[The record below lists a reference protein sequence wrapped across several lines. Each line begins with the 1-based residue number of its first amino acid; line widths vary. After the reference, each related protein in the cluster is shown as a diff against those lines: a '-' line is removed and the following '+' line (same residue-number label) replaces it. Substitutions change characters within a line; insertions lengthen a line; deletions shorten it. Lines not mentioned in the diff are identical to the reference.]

1 MGTQSFIR
9 FTTEDRIL
17 EILIKER
24 VKWIGKEKEAR
35 EKSDVFKRICELL
48 PAQRTWVTPGKKHRS
63 HLNNER
69 TRHLKNNANAL
80 RKTIDRD
87 RTGVIEGQEGKKDR
101 SRPGYLPKLYRFVAD
116 IMETVATGDVTLV
129 PPTTTALF
137 KEEKS
142 LEDRVVVT
150 FRPISVYED
159 LKTKVLVKLASEY
172 LTRLLDPLFHEEILS
187 YRTRRDYHGE
197 HPKEL
202 YMTKA
207 DDAVPNILKFK
218 KEHETVWVAECD
230 IKKFYDIVNHRCVM
244 ESLERLLE
252 KGHIDRKRAAGAI
265 EILKAYLDG
274 YNFKESVLGK
284 SREPGFWDP
293 YLPGLGKKLKP
304 GKKKIECQFGWVDE
318 RELGDDLRQVGI
330 PQGGVLSTL
339 ICNILMNDVDQAVV
353 DPNDPDRFFNRFGDD
368 ILLMHA
374 TEEGCR
380 RLFEAYKASLTAHK
394 LIYHD
399 EKTIG
404 DNYKDGRLTRADYW
418 NEKTKAPF
426 LWGPGEGNAAEW
438 IGFVGYEIR
447 YDGEVRL
454 RKSTLKKQFNK
465 ICFQFHKAT
474 HIDTIKSGVANCMKG
489 LDKCAWSIL
498 KFEQLDF
505 NPASRRQMHHL
516 DRYRHNKRNKAL
528 LYLSTLPQEKAKEQ
542 KEAPKGPASY
552 ASLLAGRKRGR

>member
-1 MGTQSFIR
+1 MPTRSFID
-9 FTTEDRIL
+9 FASEDRIL
-17 EILIKER
+17 GILIKER
-24 VKWIGKEKEAR
+24 VKWIGK
-35 EKSDVFKRICELL
+35 SDEQRAQSPVYEELCKIL
-48 PAQRTWVTPGKKHRS
+48 PPQRTWVTPGKESRS
-63 HLNNER
+63 QLKNSR
-69 TRHLKNNANAL
+69 TRQLQNAATAL
-80 RKTIDRD
+80 RKTISRD
-87 RTGVIEGQEGKKDR
+87 RSGICKRKEGNKDL
-101 SRPGYLPKLYRFVAD
+101 SRPGYLPELNNFTQD
-116 IMETVATGDVTLV
+116 IKDSITSGNVSLKKPG
-129 PPTTTALF
+129 TTAIF
-137 KEEKS
+137 KQNED
-142 LEDRVVVT
+142 LEDRVLVT
-150 FRPISVYED
+150 FRPISVYDD
-159 LKTKVLVKLASEY
+159 LKTKVLIKLASQY
-172 LTRLLDPLFHEEILS
+172 LTELLDPLFHEEILS
-187 YRTRRDYHGE
+187 YRIRRNYHGE

-218 KEHETVWVAECD
+218 QEHEIVWVAECD
-230 IKKFYDIVNHRCVM
+230 IKKFYDIVNHRCVI

-274 YNFKESVLGK
+274 YNFKESVLEK
-284 SREPGFWDP
+284 SREPGFWNP
-293 YLPGLGKKLKP
+293 YLPGLGKKLKA

-318 RELGDDLRQVGI
+318 HELGDDLRQVGI

-399 EKTIG
+399 EKSIG

-447 YDGEVRL
+447 YDGEIRL

-465 ICFQFHKAT
+465 ICYQFHKVSNF
-474 HIDTIKSGVANCMKG
+474 DTIKSGVANCLKG
-489 LDKCAWSIL
+489 IDKCAWSIL

-542 KEAPKGPASY
+542 KEAKKGPASY
-552 ASLLAGRKRGR
+552 ASLLAGRKRG

>member
-1 MGTQSFIR
+1 MSTPSFIR
-9 FTTEDRIL
+9 FVTEDRIL

-24 VKWIGKEKEAR
+24 VKWIGKEEDAR
-35 EKSDVFKRICELL
+35 EKSDVFKSVCELL

-69 TRHLKNNANAL
+69 TRHLKNNATAL
-80 RKTIDRD
+80 RKTIARD
-87 RTGVIEGQEGKKDR
+87 LSEREEKKDDPR
-101 SRPGYLPKLYRFVAD
+101 LGYLPRLEAFIKAIR
-116 IMETVATGDVTLV
+116 ETVATGKVTLV
-129 PPTTTALF
+129 PPKTTALL
-137 KEEKS
+137 KEEKI

-159 LKTKVLVKLASEY
+159 LDTKVLIKLASEY
-172 LTRLLDPLFHEEILS
+172 LTQLLDPFFHEEILS
-187 YRTRRDYHGE
+187 YRQRRNYHGE
-197 HPKEL
+197 HPKEK

-207 DDAVPNILKFK
+207 DDAVPNILRFR
-218 KEHETVWVAECD
+218 EAHETVWVAECD
-230 IKKFYDIVNHRCVM
+230 IKKFYDIVNHRCVR
-244 ESLERLLE
+244 EALDRLVDRNR
-252 KGHIDRKRAAGAI
+252 IDRTKAAGALA
-265 EILKAYLDG
+265 ILDAYLDG
-274 YNFKESVLGK
+274 YNFKESVLEK

-293 YLPGLGKKLKP
+293 YLPGIRKKYKTGKKAV
-304 GKKKIECQFGWVDE
+304 ECQFGWVDE
-318 RELGDDLRQVGI
+318 SELSDDLRQVGI

-353 DPNDPDRFFNRFGDD
+353 DPHDPDRFFNRFGDD

-380 RLFEAYKASLTAHK
+380 RLFEAYKASLRAHQ

-399 EKTIG
+399 EKSIG

-454 RKSTLKKQFNK
+454 RKSTLLKQFNK
-465 ICFQFHKAT
+465 ICYQFHKVSSF
-474 HIDTIKSGVANCMKG
+474 DTVKSSVSNCMKG

-498 KFEQLDF
+498 RFEQLDF

-528 LYLSTLPQEKAKEQ
+528 LHLATLPQENAKEQ
-542 KEAPKGPASY
+542 KEPKKGPSSY
-552 ASLLAGRKRGR
+552 ASLLARKKRG

>member
-9 FTTEDRIL
+9 FVTEDRIL

-35 EKSDVFKRICELL
+35 KKSSVFKDVRELL
-48 PAQRTWVTPGKKHRS
+48 PAQRTWVTPGKKYRS

-69 TRHLKNNANAL
+69 TRHLKNNATAL
-80 RKTIDRD
+80 RKTIKRD
-87 RTGVIEGQEGKKDR
+87 RSGVIDDKVGMKDR

-116 IMETVATGDVTLV
+116 IMETVATGDVTLI
-129 PPTTTALF
+129 PPNTTAIF
-137 KEEKS
+137 KEAKYQ
-142 LEDRVVVT
+142 EDRVVVT

-159 LKTKVLVKLASEY
+159 LKTKVLIKLACEY
-172 LTRLLDPLFHEEILS
+172 LTHLLDPFFHEEILS
-187 YRTRRDYHGE
+187 YRLRRDYHGE
-197 HPKEL
+197 HPKEK

-218 KEHETVWVAECD
+218 KAHETAWVAECD
-230 IKKFYDIVNHRCVM
+230 IKKFYDIVNHQCVRD
-244 ESLERLLE
+244 SLDRLIDQN
-252 KGHIDRKRAAGAI
+252 GIDRNKAAGAI
-265 EILKAYLDG
+265 SILNAYLNG
-274 YNFKESVLGK
+274 YNFKESVLEK
-284 SREPGFWDP
+284 SREPGFWND
-293 YLPGLGKKLKP
+293 YLRGLGKKLKT
-304 GKKKIECQFGWVDE
+304 GRKKIECQFGWVDE
-318 RELGDDLRQVGI
+318 SELSDDLRLVGI

-353 DPNDPDRFFNRFGDD
+353 DPTDPDRFFNRFGDD

-380 RLFEAYKASLTAHK
+380 RLFEAYKASLRAHK

-399 EKTIG
+399 EKSIG

-489 LDKCAWSIL
+489 IDKCAWSIL

-528 LYLSTLPQEKAKEQ
+528 LYLSTLPQEKAKKQ
-542 KEAPKGPASY
+542 KEPKKGPSSY
-552 ASLLAGRKRGR
+552 ASLLARKKRG